1 MFISIVNLKFA
12 SDIEAD
18 AMQAYAEYE
27 LINKLPGILSIEVVR
42 VTNLHSVVINKFQ
55 SQKHAEESKD
65 IIINKMKQNPNI
77 KIEIFEG
84 ERLFIKEKPVDYQ
97 TINNYTDYFIDDIKS
112 LNKFINFVKIYSIL
126 FYF

>member
-1 MFISIVNLKFA
+1 MRIVNLKFA
-12 SDIEAD
+12 SEIEAD
-18 AMQAYAEYE
+18 AMQAYAEHE
-27 LINKLPGILSIEVVR
+27 LINKLPGILSIEVVK

-84 ERLFIKEKPVDYQ
+84 ERLFIKEK
-97 TINNYTDYFIDDIKS
+97 S
-112 LNKFINFVKIYSIL
+112 
-126 FYF
+126 

>member
-1 MFISIVNLKFA
+1 MYIRIVNLKFA
-12 SDIEAD
+12 SEIEAD
-18 AMQAYAEYE
+18 AMQAYAEHE

-84 ERLFIKEKPVDYQ
+84 ERLFIKK
-97 TINNYTDYFIDDIKS
+97 N
-112 LNKFINFVKIYSIL
+112 LNLNFSEL
-126 FYF
+126 

>member
-1 MFISIVNLKFA
+1 MNMYIRIVNLKFA
-12 SDIEAD
+12 SEIEAD
-18 AMQAYAEYE
+18 AMQAYAEHE

-84 ERLFIKEKPVDYQ
+84 ERLFIKEK
-97 TINNYTDYFIDDIKS
+97 S
-112 LNKFINFVKIYSIL
+112 
-126 FYF
+126 